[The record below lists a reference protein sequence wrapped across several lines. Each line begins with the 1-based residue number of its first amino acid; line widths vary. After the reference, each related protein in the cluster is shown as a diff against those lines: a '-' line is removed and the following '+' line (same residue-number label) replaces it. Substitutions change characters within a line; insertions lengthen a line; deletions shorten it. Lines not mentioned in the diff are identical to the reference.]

1 MDLYPIRNRDTAQA
15 LKANKPGLAGPSY
28 KLLTILPYSLTYFT
42 RSEYNETWLTHIPIY
57 ERSHSTLPL
66 LASS

>member
-28 KLLTILPYSLTYFT
+28 KLLTIALQLDLF
-42 RSEYNETWLTHIPIY
+42 H
-57 ERSHSTLPL
+57 PL
-66 LASS
+66 GI